1 MMIMK
6 LLRSIKELIVN
17 FFKKHKYCLAVYIA
31 CSSYGY
37 YIILSKP
44 VYGSS
49 DPFFW
54 VERTF
59 AGIFIWPFLYGL
71 YGVYAEIFSFIQH
84 MLFLVLK

>member
-1 MMIMK
+1 MAHQI
-6 LLRSIKELIVN
+6 L
-17 FFKKHKYCLAVYIA
+17 FF
-31 CSSYGY
+31 G
-37 YIILSKP
+37 
-44 VYGSS
+44 
-49 DPFFW
+49 